1 MPKQRITREMVVDA
15 AFETAR
21 SEGMEQVMVK
31 TIAERLHCSVQ
42 PVYSYCQNMNGL
54 RKAVIER
61 TNAFIQEYVAKRID
75 KENLFQSSGQAYI
88 QLAKEEPH
96 LYKLFILHERSNISS
111 LQDLY
116 EKHGSSHMAQ
126 AISALCGIDI
136 EAAKQLHLH
145 MLIYTIGI
153 GTIFAVSKPGIAPDE
168 IYAQQ
173 EEAYQAFL
181 DYTINYKGM

>member
-42 PVYSYCQNMNGL
+42 PVYSYCQNMDGL

-61 TNAFIQEYVAKRID
+61 TNEFIQEYVAKRID

-126 AISALCGIDI
+126 ATGWY
-136 EAAKQLHLH
+136 QL
-145 MLIYTIGI
+145 
-153 GTIFAVSKPGIAPDE
+153 
-168 IYAQQ
+168 
-173 EEAYQAFL
+173 
-181 DYTINYKGM
+181 

>member
-1 MPKQRITREMVVDA
+1 MPKQRITRDMVVDA

-75 KENLFQSSGQAYI
+75 SISEGRA
-88 QLAKEEPH
+88 A
-96 LYKLFILHERSNISS
+96 FI
-111 LQDLY
+111 
-116 EKHGSSHMAQ
+116 
-126 AISALCGIDI
+126 
-136 EAAKQLHLH
+136 
-145 MLIYTIGI
+145 
-153 GTIFAVSKPGIAPDE
+153 
-168 IYAQQ
+168 
-173 EEAYQAFL
+173 
-181 DYTINYKGM
+181 